1 MKIATFNLRIDVASD
16 GRNAWPFRL
25 PSLRAFLQAEDWDA
39 IGTQEGNLKMLEGL
53 MPGIPRFSRIGLPR
67 FGEDETCAILYDPSR
82 LRKADS
88 GTFWLSGTPDE
99 VSRFSGSHFLRI
111 CTWAEFLPSGKSL
124 SGCSTPTSI
133 TRLRKSGSGRSKS
146 CWRKSGIWTP
156 SVPFRSSSPEIS
168 TRSPMI
174 PASSLSGS
182 FVYPETGAFC
192 PPPRRRALRD
202 GPSTASRGPDGEIR
216 SIMSG
221 SLPISAALP
230 PASGPTPVRRGSS
243 FRTITPSKR
252 ISKTTRFS
260 LWGKSRKKTAE
271 VFDFPR
277 PIVYNG
283 LR

>member
-111 CTWAEFLPSGKSL
+111 CTWAEFLPSGEE
-124 SGCSTPTSI
+124 
-133 TRLRKSGSGRSKS
+133 
-146 CWRKSGIWTP
+146 
-156 SVPFRSSSPEIS
+156 PFRMFNTHLDYASPEIRIRQIEVLLEKIRDLDALRPLPVVLTGDFNAES
-168 TRSPMI
+168 DDPCFLPLREFR
-174 PASSLSGS
+174 LSGNRCFLS
-182 FVYPETGAFC
+182 AAAEKGLTGRTFHGFSGTGWGNPIDHVWFSSDLRCASARIRTDSGPEGEFLSDHYPLEAHFENDPVFPLGKK
-192 PPPRRRALRD
+192 PEKNR
-202 GPSTASRGPDGEIR
+202 
-216 SIMSG
+216 G
-221 SLPISAALP
+221 SL
-230 PASGPTPVRRGSS
+230 
-243 FRTITPSKR
+243 
-252 ISKTTRFS
+252 
-260 LWGKSRKKTAE
+260 
-271 VFDFPR
+271 
-277 PIVYNG
+277 
-283 LR
+283 